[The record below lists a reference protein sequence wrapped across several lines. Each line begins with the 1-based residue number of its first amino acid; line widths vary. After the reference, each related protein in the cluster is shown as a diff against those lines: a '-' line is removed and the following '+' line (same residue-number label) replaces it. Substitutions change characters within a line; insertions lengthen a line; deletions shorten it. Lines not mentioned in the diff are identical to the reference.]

1 MSKSFKYLFGP
12 VPSRRLGLSLG
23 VDITPRKTCSF
34 NCVFCQI
41 GSTTC
46 LTIDRK
52 EYVPINAV
60 KNELRQ
66 WKQADNKAIFV
77 TLSGAGEPTLHL
89 RFGDLLKFID
99 EELKMPSVLLSNGS
113 MFYLPEVRESSL
125 PATIVKLSLSA
136 WDNDSFVLIN
146 RPHPALQFQQIIDGY
161 RNFRKLYKGIL
172 WLEVFLVPNLNTQI
186 ESVKKIAELAHSFAP
201 DTIHLNTAIRPPAEK
216 TVVQVPQAQMEEL
229 GKLFSPPAIVI
240 SDFQSKLAQTAKIN
254 GNSIISMLQRHPC
267 TVGQLATIF
276 NLPADRM
283 LEYLTPLLA
292 AKQIKSLESGK
303 ETYYVANHKKSHNK
317 NNSENSLFFAK

>member
-23 VDITPRKTCSF
+23 VDITPHKTCSSD
-34 NCVFCQI
+34 CVFCQI

-46 LTIDRK
+46 LTVDRK

-60 KNELRQ
+60 KNELIQ
-66 WKQADNKAIFV
+66 WKQAGNKADFV

-89 RFGDLLKFID
+89 RFGDLLKFIE

-146 RPHPALQFQQIIDGY
+146 RPHPALQFQKIIDGY
-161 RNFRKLYKGIL
+161 RSFRKLYKGIL
-172 WLEVFLVPNLNTQI
+172 WLEVFLVPNLNTKT
-186 ESVKKIAELAHSFAP
+186 ESVKKIAELAHSIAP
-201 DTIHLNTAIRPPAEK
+201 DTIHLNTAIRPSAEK
-216 TVVQVPQAQMEEL
+216 TVIRVSQAQMEEL
-229 GKLFSPPAIVI
+229 AKLFSPPAIVI
-240 SDFQSKLAQTAKIN
+240 SDFQSKPVRTVEIN
-254 GNSIISMLQRHPC
+254 RNSIISILQRHPC
-267 TVGQLATIF
+267 TIGQLTTIF
-276 NLPADRM
+276 NLPADRI
-283 LEYLTPLLA
+283 LEYLTPMLSD
-292 AKQIKSLESGK
+292 KQIRVIESGN
-303 ETYYVANHKKSHNK
+303 ETYYVVNNK
-317 NNSENSLFFAK
+317 NQNEQLE